1 MTLGGILFLV
11 LLLVSLIVFGYLIA
25 VSAKR
30 WGVLHTILLCVLFIE
45 GWVFLFFAAGVQTT
59 RVGFTRDAFKNKEAA
74 EQALQQTHTLLYGN
88 FEVDSVNLDAVVP
101 AKGLLQRATADR
113 GRVWRRVNFIQA
125 AGSGYQLEVP
135 VQAGGNAAD
144 NLGAGA
150 DAAAAPAAGPNSE
163 SLPVD
168 LVVYAFGEEIDAEG
182 RPIPRTYLGEYRVT
196 QSQAGLVQLEPTL
209 PLRPEQQQAI
219 QTGAAPTWTL
229 YEMLPLD
236 NHRAFAAPGSQPT
249 EEAIFGRMDE
259 EMLRSLFA
267 GIQDDQRREAI
278 IQSYLRDGQRATDED
293 PIEAVWVQINILKNH
308 QVEVDS
314 QDVANATERGYF
326 DSTGRAIDVRLKRSE
341 KGESGTVTLTPE
353 MNDEIIVVK
362 AEAAQ
367 TLIDNGVAELVQRIY
382 VRPLNAYLEGFKELY
397 LRSEQVDHSRDLVTR
412 ESAEIQAAMQDAQ
425 EMIAFRQ
432 VENQKLAHDLQGYQ
446 QEVAVL
452 QTEVAA
458 AESRLESLK
467 QEISRMYRT
476 IQAYRSYL
484 TSIQP

>member
-1 MTLGGILFLV
+1 
-11 LLLVSLIVFGYLIA
+11 
-25 VSAKR
+25 
-30 WGVLHTILLCVLFIE
+30 
-45 GWVFLFFAAGVQTT
+45 
-59 RVGFTRDAFKNKEAA
+59 D
-74 EQALQQTHTLLYGN
+74 
-88 FEVDSVNLDAVVP
+88 
-101 AKGLLQRATADR
+101 
-113 GRVWRRVNFIQA
+113 
-125 AGSGYQLEVP
+125 
-135 VQAGGNAAD
+135 
-144 NLGAGA
+144 LGAGA

-182 RPIPRTYLGEYRVT
+182 RPIPKTYLGEYRVT
-196 QSQAGLVQLEPTL
+196 QSQAGVVQLEPTL

-219 QTGAAPTWTL
+219 QSGAAPTWTL

-236 NHRAFAAPGSQPT
+236 SHRAFAAPGSQPT

-259 EMLRSLFA
+259 EMIRSLFA
-267 GIQDDQRREAI
+267 GISDDQRREAI
-278 IQSYLRDGQRATDED
+278 IQSYLRDGQRASDED

-308 QVEVDS
+308 EVEVDS

-341 KGESGTVTLTPE
+341 KGESGTVTLTPA

-367 TLIDNGVAELVQRIY
+367 SLIDNGVAELVQRIY

-397 LRSEQVDHSRDLVTR
+397 LRSEEVDQSRELITL
-412 ESAEIQAAMQDAQ
+412 ESAEIQSAMQNAQ

-432 VENQKLAHDLQGYQ
+432 VEKQKLAEDLQGYQ
-446 QEVAVL
+446 RETGVLQSEVAK
-452 QTEVAA
+452 
-458 AESRLESLK
+458 AEEQLETLK
-467 QEISRMYRT
+467 KEISRMYRT
-476 IQAYRSYL
+476 IQAYRGYL